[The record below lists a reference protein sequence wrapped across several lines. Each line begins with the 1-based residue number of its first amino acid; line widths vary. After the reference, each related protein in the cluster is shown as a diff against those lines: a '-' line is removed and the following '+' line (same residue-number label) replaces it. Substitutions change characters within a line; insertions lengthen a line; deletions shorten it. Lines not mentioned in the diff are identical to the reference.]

1 MEVELPV
8 DMEVGVTTMETVI
21 IMLRQVVME
30 VVLRVLMEEV
40 EEVVVDMGV
49 EEIVTE
55 EAEVDI
61 IMRVPDTHQGQVD
74 MVQVVEVELAIEKI
88 MLQIPE

>member
-30 VVLRVLMEEV
+30 VVRVLMEEA
-40 EEVVVDMGV
+40 EEVVGDMGV
-49 EEIVTE
+49 EEIITE

-61 IMRVPDTHQGQVD
+61 IMQVLDTHQGQVD